1 MKNKLALG
9 LVSSLLFTTA
19 APLMGNVVQ
28 AEESLEEL
36 KKEKEAIEDRSE
48 ELGSVIE
55 ETESEMSALEQER
68 QELETNIQSLQITI
82 EGLTKD
88 IETQEE
94 RLEEKNKEIEELNK
108 EIEKLTEAIELRNE
122 KLHTQA
128 RATQTKW
135 NPANIVHMII
145 SAEDLSD
152 LIGRMGIIG
161 TLVSANQTIIEDQQR
176 DQEALV
182 EAESK
187 IQVEKEQVETLLV
200 EVKANREEL
209 SLQQTELDNE
219 IMYVAERYQMNA
231 TEKDQFVS
239 DQFALAQETMALSA
253 DIEAEE
259 ERIAEEKR
267 LEEER
272 IAEEKR
278 QEALRVAEEERL
290 EKERMAREKREEERV
305 AEEKR
310 QTAEKAETVEEEKVT
325 QVVNKDEKNNQ
336 NKQKEKAAEKRR
348 QEKIKAEKA
357 AAKAREEERAREE
370 KKAAKEREEAA
381 RKAAAERAEA
391 ARIAAEK
398 AKAEKEK
405 EEASTSSNGGW
416 LRPASGYFSSSYGY
430 RIHPVTHERGS
441 FHNGLDI
448 AGGGPIRAARAGR
461 VVAAS
466 YSGTYGNR
474 VIIDH
479 GDGYRSLY
487 AHMQTG
493 LSVSV
498 GQSVSQGQQLG
509 IMGTTGRST
518 GVHLHFIIY
527 KNGRTVNPAHYIR

>member
-1 MKNKLALG
+1 MKNKLVLG

-122 KLHTQA
+122 KLQTQA

-239 DQFALAQETMALSA
+239 DQFVLAQETMALSA
-253 DIEAEE
+253 DIEA
-259 ERIAEEKR
+259 
-267 LEEER
+267 EEER

-310 QTAEKAETVEEEKVT
+310 QTAEKAETVEEEKVM

-357 AAKAREEERAREE
+357 TAKAREEESARKE

-518 GVHLHFIIY
+518 GVHLHFIVY